1 MNLAAF
7 YRTIRKIETIGKQQK
22 RKDEIHNPLYI
33 CMCVY
38 VRVNMHNSLTI
49 LKWFWHSVTNVM
61 IIDKLLKTGICIRVV
76 WISYMKHRYYCRN
89 YLDLYPHCCVFD
101 HSTSVD
107 IFSGFPSSEM
117 KHYDYNNNYSQ
128 SYPHFCCLA
137 HYILAN
143 VQTMPFYCCL
153 KR

>member
-49 LKWFWHSVTNVM
+49 LKWFWHSVTDVM

-76 WISYMKHRYYCRN
+76 
-89 YLDLYPHCCVFD
+89 
-101 HSTSVD
+101 
-107 IFSGFPSSEM
+107 
-117 KHYDYNNNYSQ
+117 
-128 SYPHFCCLA
+128 
-137 HYILAN
+137 
-143 VQTMPFYCCL
+143 
-153 KR
+153 